1 MERPET
7 VRIKEMVKQTPT
19 VLSVFF
25 KAPAIASVVK
35 PGQFVMVWVPRL
47 DEIPLSVSSVE
58 GDTISITIK
67 RVGEATEAIHGMEV
81 GDYLGLKGPYGNGF
95 NLDHKRV
102 LLVAGGVGIASLA
115 LVPKHHNNH
124 SAIIAAKNKHE
135 LFWVNKFK
143 DFNICTDDGSLGK
156 KAFAH
161 ELLAETLKQHK
172 FDSVLCCGPEIMIQ
186 KCLEVCQKHR
196 THFQASLERFMKCG
210 FGLCGSC
217 VLDPHGLRVCK
228 EGPVF
233 DGTTLAKT
241 VEFGKYKRN
250 SSGTKVTL

>member
-7 VRIKEMVKQTPT
+7 VRIKEMVKQTPS

-35 PGQFVMVWVPRL
+35 PGQFVMVWIPRL

-58 GDTISITIK
+58 GDVISVTIK

-115 LVPKHHNNH
+115 LVPKHHNNN
-124 SAIIAAKNKHE
+124 SVIIAATN
-135 LFWVNKFK
+135 
-143 DFNICTDDGSLGK
+143 T
-156 KAFAH
+156 
-161 ELLAETLKQHK
+161 
-172 FDSVLCCGPEIMIQ
+172 
-186 KCLEVCQKHR
+186 
-196 THFQASLERFMKCG
+196 
-210 FGLCGSC
+210 
-217 VLDPHGLRVCK
+217 
-228 EGPVF
+228 
-233 DGTTLAKT
+233 
-241 VEFGKYKRN
+241 
-250 SSGTKVTL
+250 